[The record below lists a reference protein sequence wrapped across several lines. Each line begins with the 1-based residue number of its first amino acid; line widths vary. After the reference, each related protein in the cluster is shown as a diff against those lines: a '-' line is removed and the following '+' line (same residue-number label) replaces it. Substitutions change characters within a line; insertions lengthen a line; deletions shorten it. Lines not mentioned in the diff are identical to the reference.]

1 MEGLLFAEMNEW
13 TMAASAAQRVSQ
25 RKTSACLEAKV
36 IMQTDSENGEVGF
49 EGKKSGSYVE
59 ALFKWRG
66 REQVRE
72 KTEFGRESC
81 KTGNGP
87 VMSVR
92 EELYVCL
99 SLLLQSLIIFEEG
112 KLKMVLVREV

>member
-1 MEGLLFAEMNEW
+1 MERARTGEGEN
-13 TMAASAAQRVSQ
+13 RV
-25 RKTSACLEAKV
+25 
-36 IMQTDSENGEVGF
+36 
-49 EGKKSGSYVE
+49 
-59 ALFKWRG
+59 W
-66 REQVRE
+66 E

>member
-25 RKTSACLEAKV
+25 RTCLEAKV

-99 SLLLQSLIIFEEG
+99 SLLLQSLIIFEEE
-112 KLKMVLVREV
+112 KLKMVLVKEV